1 MFEDQS
7 PKLYETL
14 VDKVN
19 NLFVKKPLVSTVAIS
34 AVVSLAILLISMD
47 YKKGEAKV
55 EISQDNAVVA
65 VTELGSIEIKVDL
78 SGAIKKPG
86 VYTLDAKA
94 RLVDLLALG
103 GGFVSDVSS
112 LWVSKNLNLS
122 QSLADGEK
130 IYIPF
135 EWDVDGVGVVSGDLK
150 PLSLGII
157 KDTKQ
162 TSLVVEAL
170 KTMGVSSIVPESSS
184 SATSAGSGLSST
196 STQNK
201 INVNTAPT
209 SDLDL
214 LPGIG
219 PAYAGRI
226 VENRPYASFEEFK
239 TKSGLS
245 ANLATSLKDLVSF

>member
-7 PKLYETL
+7 PKIYETS

-19 NLFVKKPLVSTVAIS
+19 NLFVKKPLVSTIVIS
-34 AVVSLAILLISMD
+34 AVVSLVVLLISMD

-55 EISQDNAVVA
+55 EISQDNGAVA
-65 VTELGSIEIKVDL
+65 VTELGSTEIKVDL
-78 SGAIKKPG
+78 SGAVNKPG

-94 RLVDLLALG
+94 RLIDLLALG

-135 EWDVDGVGVVSGDLK
+135 EWDVDGVGADSGDLK
-150 PLSLGII
+150 PLSLGVVKGI
-157 KDTKQ
+157 KQ
-162 TSLVVEAL
+162 TSLVADAL
-170 KTMGVSSIVPESSS
+170 KTMGVSGITLESSGS
-184 SATSAGSGLSST
+184 VVSAGSGTSSA
-196 STQNK
+196 QNK
-201 INVNTAPT
+201 INANTAPT

-245 ANLATSLKDLVSF
+245 ANLADSLKDLMTF

>member
-7 PKLYETL
+7 SKIYETL

-34 AVVSLAILLISMD
+34 VVVSLAVLFISMD
-47 YKKGEAKV
+47 YRKGEAKV
-55 EISQDNAVVA
+55 EISQDNLVA
-65 VTELGSIEIKVDL
+65 TVAELGSIEIKVDL
-78 SGAIKKPG
+78 SGAVKKPG
-86 VYTLDAKA
+86 VYTVDAQA
-94 RLVDLLALG
+94 RLIDLLVLG

-135 EWDVDGVGVVSGDLK
+135 EWDIDGVGEGEADLK
-150 PLSLGII
+150 PLSLGIV

-162 TSLVVEAL
+162 EDLVAGAL
-170 KTMGVSSIVPESSS
+170 KIMGVSNVPVESSS
-184 SATSAGSGLSST
+184 SAVSSI

-201 INVNTAPT
+201 INANTAPT

-245 ANLATSLKDLVSF
+245 ANLADSLKDLLSF